1 MTKKELTPVLMDFFR
16 QEPGKT
22 FSFKE
27 IFKRLK
33 LNTHPLKMLAIDI
46 MEEMAWDDF
55 LTRVTDSSYRLNRQG
70 QTIDGVFIRKRTGK
84 NSFQPDGTD
93 QKPVFVAERNSMY
106 ALDGDRVRVTMMAR
120 RDKHIREAVVTEILE
135 RRRRSSLE
143 KCRLS
148 TMWHTFLLTGRT
160 SLATSLCPNAC
171 STRHRRTM
179 WSSCVSW
186 NGLPTS
192 VAVS

>member
-135 RRRRSSLE
+135 RKKTQFVGKVQIEHDVAYISPDGENLSRDIVVP
-143 KCRLS
+143 KRLL
-148 TMWHTFLLTGRT
+148 HKAQENDVVIVR
-160 SLATSLCPNAC
+160 
-171 STRHRRTM
+171 
-179 WSSCVSW
+179 V
-186 NGLPTS
+186 
-192 VAVS
+192 VE

>member
-1 MTKKELTPVLMDFFR
+1 MGKAKKGGKSMTKRQLSAILEEFFKG
-16 QEPGKT
+16 EPGKT

-33 LNTHPLKMLAIDI
+33 LTTHPLKMLAIDI

-55 LTRVTDSSYRLNRQG
+55 LVRVTDTSYRLNQLG
-70 QTIDGVFIRKRTGK
+70 QTIEGVFIRKRTGK

-120 RDKHIREAVVTEILE
+120 RNKHIREAVVTEIIE
-135 RRRRSSLE
+135 RKKTQFVGKVQIEHDIAYISPQGEHL
-143 KCRLS
+143 
-148 TMWHTFLLTGRT
+148 
-160 SLATSLCPNAC
+160 
-171 STRHRRTM
+171 
-179 WSSCVSW
+179 
-186 NGLPTS
+186 
-192 VAVS
+192 